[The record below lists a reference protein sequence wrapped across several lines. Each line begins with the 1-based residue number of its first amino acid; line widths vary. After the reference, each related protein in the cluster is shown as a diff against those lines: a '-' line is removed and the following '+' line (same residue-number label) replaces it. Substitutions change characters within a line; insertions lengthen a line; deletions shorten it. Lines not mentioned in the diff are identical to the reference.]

1 MAGIETSLKQ
11 IHSIMNDENAVLIYS
26 GEFNQE
32 IVKSMLNY
40 TEGKL
45 ESSGIDDLVRKK
57 IFNVM
62 VEQLQN
68 ITKHQYTDDAKKV
81 VQPCFVLIEQEDHY
95 NLVTGNPI
103 HIDTIQ
109 MVTDRINQVNGL
121 DAEELKALY
130 KQARLNSRIS
140 EVGGAGLGFIDVARK
155 TENKL
160 DFGFFDIDS
169 ANYKY
174 FTLKTQINKI
184 LAE

>member
-1 MAGIETSLKQ
+1 MDNILND
-11 IHSIMNDENAVLIYS
+11 IHAIMNQENAILVYS

-32 IVKSMLNY
+32 IVKSMLKY
-40 TEGKL
+40 AEGKL
-45 ESSGIDDLVRKK
+45 DTSGIDDLVKKK

-68 ITKHQYTDDAKKV
+68 ITKHQYIIDEESDI
-81 VQPCFVLIEQEDHY
+81 QPCFALVEHEHFF

-103 HIDTIQ
+103 RIDTIQ
-109 MVTDRINQVNGL
+109 MVSERINQVNSMNA
-121 DAEELKALY
+121 DELKELY

-160 DFGFFDIDS
+160 EFEFFDIQTK
-169 ANYKY
+169 NYKY

-184 LAE
+184 IQ

>member
-1 MAGIETSLKQ
+1 MTLKDTSLKQ

-32 IVKSMLNY
+32 IVKSMLSY

-68 ITKHQYTDDAKKV
+68 ITKHQYTDEEKQV
-81 VQPCFVLIEQEDHY
+81 IQPCFILIEHENYY

-109 MVTDRINQVNGL
+109 MVKDRIDQVNSL
-121 DAEELKALY
+121 NAEELKALY

-160 DFGFFDIDS
+160 EFAFFDIDS
-169 ANYKY
+169 ENYKY

-184 LAE
+184 IE

>member
-1 MAGIETSLKQ
+1 MESKDILLKE
-11 IHSIMNDENAVLIYS
+11 IHSIMNDENAVLIYL

-62 VEQLQN
+62 VEMLQN
-68 ITKHQYTDDAKKV
+68 ITKHQYTDEV
-81 VQPCFVLIEQEDHY
+81 NYITQSCFVLIEHENYY

-103 HIDTIQ
+103 QIDAIAS
-109 MVTDRINQVNGL
+109 VTKKITQVNSMN
-121 DAEELKALY
+121 AEELKLLY
-130 KQARLNSRIS
+130 KEARLNSRIS

-155 TENKL
+155 TENML
-160 DFGFFDIDS
+160 DIGFYNIGS
-169 ANYKY
+169 NNYKY

-184 LAE
+184 IE

>member
-1 MAGIETSLKQ
+1 METALKE
-11 IHSIMNDENAVLIYS
+11 IHSLMNDEHAVLVYS
-26 GEFNQE
+26 GEFNQD
-32 IVKSMLNY
+32 IVKSMLSY

-45 ESSGIDDLVRKK
+45 DSSGIDNLVKKK

-68 ITKHQYTDDAKKV
+68 ITKHQYIDGEDSTI
-81 VQPCFVLIEQEDHY
+81 QPCFVLIEEDTYY

-103 HIDTIQ
+103 KVDTID
-109 MVTDRINQVNGL
+109 MVTERIDEVNAL
-121 DAEELKALY
+121 DAPGLKALY

-140 EVGGAGLGFIDVARK
+140 DVGGAGLGFIDVARK

-160 DFGFFDIDS
+160 EYAFFDIDS

-184 LAE
+184 IE

>member
-1 MAGIETSLKQ
+1 MAPMETPLKQ

-26 GEFNQE
+26 GEFNQD

-68 ITKHQYTDDAKKV
+68 ITKHQYTDEDKQV
-81 VQPCFVLIEQEDHY
+81 VQPCFVLIEHEHYY

-103 HIDTIQ
+103 HVDTIQ
-109 MVTDRINQVNGL
+109 MVTDRINQVNSL
-121 DAEELKALY
+121 NAEELKDLY

-160 DFGFFDIDS
+160 DFGFYDIES

-184 LAE
+184 IE

>member
-1 MAGIETSLKQ
+1 MEAALKE

-26 GEFNQE
+26 GEFNQDV
-32 IVKSMLNY
+32 VKSMLNY

-45 ESSGIDDLVRKK
+45 DSSGIDNLVKKK

-68 ITKHQYTDDAKKV
+68 ITKHQYIDGEESSI
-81 VQPCFVLIEQEDHY
+81 QPCFVLIERDTYY

-103 HIDTIQ
+103 KIDTID
-109 MVTDRINQVNGL
+109 MVTSRIDKVNSL
-121 DAEELKALY
+121 DPAGLKALY
-130 KQARLNSRIS
+130 KEARLNSRIS
-140 EVGGAGLGFIDVARK
+140 DVRGAGLGFIDVARK

-160 DFGFFDIDS
+160 EYDFFEIGS
-169 ANYKY
+169 ENYKY

-184 LAE
+184 IE